1 MLKTPRKLLCAYEA
15 VVDIALRAGPAP
27 VQSAELTER
36 QGIPRRYLE
45 QVLQQLVRA
54 NILVGVR
61 GPRGGYRLARER
73 RRITLGE
80 ITRALA
86 EAEDE
91 AAGFEGSLNSPMAQ
105 SIIVPLWEKVQETV
119 FTELDQ
125 VTIEDIC
132 DRARGAGVTAES
144 TVADYVI

>member
-1 MLKTPRKLLCAYEA
+1 MLKTPRKLLCAFEA

-36 QGIPRRYLE
+36 QGNPRRYLE

-86 EAEDE
+86 EADDE
-91 AAGFEGSLNSPMAQ
+91 PAGFEGALNSPMAQ
-105 SIIVPLWEKVQETV
+105 AVVLPLWESVQEKV
-119 FTELDQ
+119 FAELDQ

-132 DRARGAGVTAES
+132 DQARSKGVAS
-144 TVADYVI
+144 GSAVSDFVI